1 MLEEFREEHDRF
13 INPEKIWARIAID
26 FLKWTGILLLGA
38 IILLVLSRYLPS
50 FFFAPPVKLYGLLV
64 GGWIIFCLIRLER
77 TILPKIFSKKI
88 FLSTLIGGV
97 VVFCEQV
104 IFQAILQFTYHGYS
118 LIERIGIYGRNLL
131 LMTVLGSI
139 ISFFIVF
146 QMQTKKTGMLILM
159 IIGFFIIL
167 GVLKEVYSL

>member
-1 MLEEFREEHDRF
+1 M
-13 INPEKIWARIAID
+13 
-26 FLKWTGILLLGA
+26 
-38 IILLVLSRYLPS
+38 
-50 FFFAPPVKLYGLLV
+50 
-64 GGWIIFCLIRLER
+64 
-77 TILPKIFSKKI
+77 PKIFSKKI

-146 QMQTKKTGMLILM
+146 QMQT
-159 IIGFFIIL
+159 
-167 GVLKEVYSL
+167 